1 MPYATLTG
9 PVPGSAA
16 APFGLQPQTLEPG
29 TTIQVGTNITVQ
41 GASSIVPL
49 TPVFVLALSR
59 PYGPKSL
66 TISAQG
72 IGGLPTTVTAFLI
85 MSTDGGLTWQLASG
99 SLALFATGA
108 GAPQQVTNLTA
119 GPLYALAVSVLTL
132 GAAATGIN
140 LLVSES

>member
-16 APFGLQPQTLEPG
+16 AAFGLQPQTLEPG

-41 GASSIVPL
+41 GATSITPQTSVFGL
-49 TPVFVLALSR
+49 TR
-59 PYGPKSL
+59 GRTDTPKSL

-72 IGGLPTTVTAFLI
+72 IAGLPTTVTAFLL
-85 MSTDGGLTWQLASG
+85 MSTDGGLTWQPASA

-119 GPLYALAVSVLTL
+119 GPLYALCVSALTL
-132 GAAATGIN
+132 GAAATGVN